1 MTPQSKITVALA
13 QLEQDIVRPEVN
25 LARAL
30 EHVERAARAR
40 ADIVLFPEMHLQGY
54 RGDENLARTA
64 ETVPGPSTDRLIEAA
79 RTHGIHIVMGMA
91 RRDAGFPHGVYNS
104 ACFVGPSGLIGCYD
118 KIFLGTFHPF
128 LEGVYFAPGERT
140 PVFDTPWGRAS
151 LQVCYDASFP
161 ELTRIYA
168 LKGAVLNMV
177 ISAGP
182 SAARESWEI
191 TLRQRA
197 KENGMWTVYCN
208 TVGRQKDFSFFGGS
222 KIVHPRGRIVAEAKF
237 DAEDFV
243 VGEIDLEEALLLR
256 RQRLMFR
263 DLKPKLFAE
272 LAALA
277 GGRDEAP
284 SGR

>member
-1 MTPQSKITVALA
+1 MIVKSKIKVALA
-13 QLEQDIVRPEVN
+13 QLEQDIVSPEVN
-25 LARAL
+25 ASRAL
-30 EHVERAARAR
+30 DYIVRAAEAK

-54 RGDENLARTA
+54 RGDDNLARTA
-64 ETVPGPSTDRLIEAA
+64 EPVPGPMADRLIKAA
-79 RTHGIHIVMGMA
+79 QLHNLHIVMGMA
-91 RRDAGFPHGVYNS
+91 RRDDGFPHAVYNS
-104 ACFVGPSGLIGCYD
+104 ACFVGPKGLIGCYD

-140 PVFDTPWGRAS
+140 PVFDTSLGRVA

-168 LKGAVLNMV
+168 LKGAVLNLV

-182 SAARESWEI
+182 SSARESWEI

-197 KENGMWTVYCN
+197 KENAMWTVYCN

-222 KIVHPRGRIVAEAKF
+222 KIVDPRGRVVAEAKF

-243 VGEIDLEEALLLR
+243 IGEIDIDDALQLR
-256 RQRLMFR
+256 RQKLLFR

-272 LAALA
+272 LARLA
-277 GGRDEAP
+277 AAP
-284 SGR
+284 AEERGA

>member
-1 MTPQSKITVALA
+1 MRAQSTITIALA
-13 QLEQDIVRPEVN
+13 QLEQDILRPEVN
-25 LARAL
+25 LARAM
-30 EHVERAARAR
+30 EHIELAARER

-64 ETVPGPSTDRLIEAA
+64 ETIPGPATDKMIEAA
-79 RTHGIHIVMGMA
+79 RAHNIHVVMGMA
-91 RRDAGFPHGVYNS
+91 RRDAGFPYGVYNS

-128 LEGVYFAPGERT
+128 LEGVYFAPGDHT
-140 PVFDTPWGRAS
+140 PVFDTPLGRAS

-168 LKGAVLNMV
+168 LKGAVLNLV

-197 KENGMWTVYCN
+197 KENAMWTVYCN

-222 KIVHPRGRIVAEAKF
+222 KIVDPRGRVVLEAKF

-243 VGEIDLEEALLLR
+243 VGKVDLEEALLLR

-272 LAALA
+272 LAALTA
-277 GGRDEAP
+277 SGNEPP
-284 SGR
+284 SER